1 MKFRNR
7 KLVHWIAILAV
18 LMSSL
23 APVVSQAIAV
33 AQQGQGFAMD
43 LCSADGAKMQI
54 QVQLQVQPDSQ
65 TDGAGTM
72 KPCPYCVTHCS
83 ITPVFNT
90 DLKFEVPQSFAMLPQ
105 LFYQSPLP
113 LSAWVTPPSA
123 APPTK
128 A

>member
-54 QVQLQVQPDSQ
+54 QVQPDSQ

-72 KPCPYCVTHCS
+72 QPCPYCVTHCS

-90 DLKFEVPQSFAMLPQ
+90 HLKFEVPQSFAMLPQ
-105 LFYQSPLP
+105 LFYQSPQP
-113 LSAWVTPPSA
+113 LSA
-123 APPTK
+123 
-128 A
+128 